1 MLLDGFANSY
11 KAETFDRGPK
21 MSNLLFRK
29 PSVGK
34 EINAYCGRC
43 KDERTHIVSAM
54 DGDIVRRVT
63 CSTCGSLHNFKPK
76 PEPKPARSPA
86 QRTTKQAGKRESFK
100 IDPRGRSVKAYNMQS
115 FFSAGDVIDHPKF
128 GLGEVQSSM
137 APNKIEVRFEEGP
150 KLLLHNMKSAG

>member
-1 MLLDGFANSY
+1 
-11 KAETFDRGPK
+11 
-21 MSNLLFRK
+21 MSNLLFRR

-63 CSTCGSLHNFKPK
+63 CSTCGSIHNFKAK
-76 PEPKPARSPA
+76 PEPKQARSSSL
-86 QRTTKQAGKRESFK
+86 RTTKQTGKPPGFK
-100 IDPRGRSVKAYNMQS
+100 IDPRGRSVKAYDMQA

-128 GLGEVQSSM
+128 GLGEVQNSL
-137 APNKIEVRFEEGP
+137 APNKIEVRFEEGS
-150 KLLLHNMKSAG
+150 KLLLHNMKSVG